1 MNYQE
6 IVNRIQDITDQHK
19 MLADFGYGDL
29 SDLKVRFENTSG
41 DSAVQADYPYLFL
54 NPGVHQRNQG
64 MVTYNFNMIVMDMAR
79 GEVSDQPYNNMLA
92 IQSQCQQYI
101 DDVIAYLYFG
111 YEDNPEVIY
120 SGVTYTP
127 FNERFQDDVAGMTA
141 TLTVQV
147 PQPINNCVTPIGPY
161 VPPPPVG
168 TFVLDAS
175 SIAVHTFQPE
185 IGDNPQPFPN
195 VILDTYDA
203 MRPGPANYYTI
214 TQNGTWTFVMS
225 GTAVRLTDT
234 PGYEFPTG
242 FNLVAQNGGVNL
254 EADVTNW
261 PTDPQVGVNFDFEMK
276 WTSIP
281 LEVSNGFVAFQTKN
295 EPPLEDSGQTFIGTN
310 IKAYF
315 TPTA

>member
-41 DSAVQADYPYLFL
+41 NEQVQADYPYLFL

-79 GEVSDQPYNNMLA
+79 GEVSDVPYNNMLA

-120 SGVTYTP
+120 SGVTYAP
-127 FNERFQDDVAGMTA
+127 FNERFQDEVSGMTA

-147 PQPINNCVTPIGPY
+147 PQPINNCVTPIGPF
-161 VPPPPVG
+161 VPPPPTG
-168 TFVLDAS
+168 SFVLDAS
-175 SIAVHTFQPE
+175 STTVFTFNPD
-185 IGDNPQPFPN
+185 IFDGPQPFPN
-195 VILDTYDA
+195 VILDTYNA
-203 MRPGPANYYTI
+203 MRPGQANFYTI
-214 TQNGTWTFVMS
+214 TQDGTWTFVMT
-225 GTAVRLTDT
+225 GTGVRLTDT
-234 PGYEFPTG
+234 SNFPTG
-242 FNLVAQNGGVNL
+242 FNLNSQNGGISL

-261 PTDPQVGVNFDFEMK
+261 PTNPAVGVNFDFELK
-276 WTSIP
+276 WTDIP
-281 LEVSNGFVAFQTKN
+281 LQISNGFVAFQTKD
-295 EPPLEDSGQTFIGTN
+295 ELPTEDSGQTFIGTN
-310 IKAYF
+310 VKGYY
-315 TPTA
+315 TA